1 MRKRSFLRLG
11 LALLLA
17 MSTLLSSAVGAFA
30 AAGDP
35 DTPEEPSGGG
45 AGEAQP
51 ATLTIT
57 FSGTGYTTDP
67 QESLTAVVDPDTW
80 DVSKNLKENQYSQTG
95 GTTAPEG
102 ITFVYTADQHG
113 ENGVGTTP
121 GAWDGTNIKKI
132 VITQELAKKYPG
144 GIILKGTTDCCR
156 IDVLDGVTVKLILDG
171 VNINTSTARMWR
183 TGKIWD
189 GQPGEYILCNSEE
202 SFIPYPTDR
211 VIYSP
216 ITIGKNATVT
226 IELAAGTQNT
236 LSTSCFPNATE
247 KNELFTRIMV
257 DPAIHFFSGSLTITG
272 SGTLNAEQGTTAI
285 VNDTTHISP
294 AVIGSLA
301 DEPMTGAITI
311 GDEAKVSISSGFPSA
326 VGIGAGSGSGEQ
338 PDLDTAEDML
348 TGSVTIQGD
357 AQVTIE
363 NVSTGIG
370 TGSYGNVTGDI
381 TVKDS
386 AQVNITLKEG
396 ATGAAIGSGKGG
408 SMNGSITLGNVSEG
422 EKQPNVTI
430 HDTGV
435 IGPKGEDGTI
445 TIVDGVLIGGSVEE
459 LEPEEPGETPSTGG
473 PFTEP
478 EYYPDY
484 EEDGENLLPPEEEE
498 QTPRYRVTCRTLN
511 VRSGPETSYSKAGTL
526 SRGAV
531 VEGEVEDGWLR
542 FDYNGQTA
550 YCSAEYL
557 LRADGD
563 ALHVLCRTLNVR
575 SGPGTNYSKIGTLS
589 RGAQVEVQEEL
600 DGWYK
605 IATLSGAGYVS
616 AEYVG

>member
-80 DVSKNLKENQYSQTG
+80 DESNSLQREQYSAPG
-95 GTTAPEG
+95 GTTFDQG
-102 ITFVYTADQHG
+102 HFYYTEDQHG

-121 GAWDGTNIKKI
+121 EAWDGTNIKKI

-311 GDEAKVSISSGFPSA
+311 GDEAKVNVSSGFPSA

-338 PDLDTAEDML
+338 PNLDTAENML
-348 TGSVTIQGD
+348 TGSVTIQDD
-357 AQVTIE
+357 AQVTIK
-363 NVSTGIG
+363 NVFTGIG
-370 TGSYGNVTGDI
+370 AGSYGNVTGDI

-430 HDTGV
+430 HGTGV

-511 VRSGPETSYSKAGTL
+511 VRSGP
-526 SRGAV
+526 
-531 VEGEVEDGWLR
+531 
-542 FDYNGQTA
+542 
-550 YCSAEYL
+550 
-557 LRADGD
+557 
-563 ALHVLCRTLNVR
+563 
-575 SGPGTNYSKIGTLS
+575 GTNYSKIGTLS

>member
-57 FSGTGYTTDP
+57 FSETGYTTAP

-80 DVSKNLKENQYSQTG
+80 DESNSLQREQYSAPG
-95 GTTAPEG
+95 GTTFDQG
-102 ITFVYTADQHG
+102 HFYYTEDQHG

-121 GAWDGTNIKKI
+121 GDWDGTNIKKI

-171 VNINTSTARMWR
+171 VSINTSTARMWR

-236 LSTSCFPNATE
+236 LSTSCFPNASDR
-247 KNELFTRIMV
+247 NELFTRIMV

-301 DEPMTGAITI
+301 DEPMSGTITI
-311 GDEAKVSISSGFPSA
+311 EDKATVSISSGFPSA

-338 PDLDTAEDML
+338 PNLDTAENML
-348 TGSVTIQGD
+348 TGSVTIQDD
-357 AQVTIE
+357 AQVKIQD
-363 NVSTGIG
+363 VFTGIG
-370 TGSYGNVTGDI
+370 AGSYGNVTGDI

-430 HDTGV
+430 HGTGV
-435 IGPKGEDGTI
+435 IGPKGEAGTI

-511 VRSGPETSYSKAGTL
+511 VRSGP
-526 SRGAV
+526 
-531 VEGEVEDGWLR
+531 
-542 FDYNGQTA
+542 
-550 YCSAEYL
+550 
-557 LRADGD
+557 
-563 ALHVLCRTLNVR
+563 
-575 SGPGTNYSKIGTLS
+575 GTNYSKIGTLS